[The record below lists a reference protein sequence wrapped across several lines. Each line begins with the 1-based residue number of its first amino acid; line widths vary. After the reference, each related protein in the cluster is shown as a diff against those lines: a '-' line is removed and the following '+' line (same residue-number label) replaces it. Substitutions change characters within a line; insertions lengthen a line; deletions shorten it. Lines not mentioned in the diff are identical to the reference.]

1 LRLTNPNN
9 ITSKNIKTYECD
21 CGKSYNHKSS
31 LSLHKKTC
39 SNKKELENKELSE
52 PTEKELILLLLKD
65 NKALQELVIEQSKN
79 MMELCKN
86 GTNNTTNNTN
96 SNTQIVVNSFDPND
110 KMESRGKTI
119 PFNQFAQDDYFFYT
133 IRFQNLGTADA
144 IDVRIEDVLNAK
156 IDETSILMVSSSH
169 NYTMKRIN
177 NLLVWDFKN
186 IYLSPAI
193 LNDAGSKG
201 YVQFMVKLKP
211 GFQAGDIIPNNASI
225 YFDSNPAIVTA
236 TFNSKFTVPLGITT
250 FDDNS
255 LVLYPNP
262 ASNLVQI
269 DLINTNE
276 QVKSVVIY
284 DMLGKA
290 VKTVTLN
297 TTSSWSIDVSDMSK
311 GMYLVEITSDS
322 NLKVTKKLVVQ

>member
-1 LRLTNPNN
+1 VTISAPSNDINLTN
-9 ITSKNIKTYECD
+9 
-21 CGKSYNHKSS
+21 
-31 LSLHKKTC
+31 
-39 SNKKELENKELSE
+39 
-52 PTEKELILLLLKD
+52 
-65 NKALQELVIEQSKN
+65 
-79 MMELCKN
+79 
-86 GTNNTTNNTN
+86 N
-96 SNTQIVVNSFDPND
+96 SNSNSQIVVNSFDPND

-119 PFNQFAQDDYFFYT
+119 PFNQFTQDDYFFYT

-156 IDETSILMVSSSH
+156 IDETSVLMVSSSH

-186 IYLSPAI
+186 IYLSPSI
-193 LNDAGSKG
+193 INDAGSKG
-201 YVQFMVKLKP
+201 YVQFKVKLKP

-225 YFDSNPAIVTA
+225 YFDSNPAVVTA

-262 ASNLVQI
+262 TSNLVQI

-276 QVKSVVIY
+276 QINRIVIY

-290 VKTVTLN
+290 VKTIVVT
-297 TTSSWSIDVSDMSK
+297 TTSSVSVDVSDVSK
-311 GMYLVEITSDS
+311 GMYLLEITSEN
-322 NLKVTKKLVVQ
+322 NLKINKKLIIQ